1 MENGVPMK
9 IGEKFSDKNIAVMV
23 LNMEDE
29 HYNAVLAPDNTSK
42 NFTLMNKMKRY
53 VEDKDARKDNIDDSD
68 KQRERFELLERNL
81 GILQSRLNFFEKEK
95 QRTDAQ
101 VKALEEKV
109 KVLDCTK
116 CKHLDESGL

>member
-9 IGEKFSDKNIAVMV
+9 IGEKFGENKIAVMV

-29 HYNAVLAPDNTSK
+29 HYNPVLAPNNTHK

-53 VEDKDARKDNIDDSD
+53 VEGKEDTKKDNGDEDG
-68 KQRERFELLERNL
+68 KLRERLELMERNM

-95 QRTDAQ
+95 
-101 VKALEEKV
+101 KKV
-109 KVLDCTK
+109 
-116 CKHLDESGL
+116 